1 MNEVCDICTYQ
12 IVSLSLVIREGY
24 IIHEYLCRF
33 VIFFMFVCVLLCVL
47 CVNVVFIGNN
57 K

>member
-24 IIHEYLCRF
+24 IVHDYLCRF
-33 VIFFMFVCVLLCVL
+33 VFFYVCLCIVVCFMCEW
-47 CVNVVFIGNN
+47 CVYW
-57 K
+57 